1 MGEYEKRLGIAIP
14 LLTLWYNGIII
25 CCNHKKEG
33 REKQMTEKVRNITIR
48 LTSNMWKKLRRMQED
63 DKIRSIQ
70 QACIE
75 GLKHVIKERGD

>member
-1 MGEYEKRLGIAIP
+1 
-14 LLTLWYNGIII
+14 
-25 CCNHKKEG
+25 
-33 REKQMTEKVRNITIR
+33 MTEKVRNITIR
-48 LTSNMWKKLRRMQED
+48 LTYNMWKKLRRMQED